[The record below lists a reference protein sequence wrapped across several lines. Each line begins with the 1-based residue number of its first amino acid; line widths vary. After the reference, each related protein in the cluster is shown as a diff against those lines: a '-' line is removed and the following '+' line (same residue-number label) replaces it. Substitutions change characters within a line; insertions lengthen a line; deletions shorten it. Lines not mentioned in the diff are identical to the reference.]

1 MPNIF
6 ENLMATLLGNKS
18 NQDQTN
24 NQGRPN
30 ESTPKKSNVVTLSKT
45 EMAEKI
51 TNSNG
56 PEVNSDNFNDEEW
69 YNGHLSVR
77 AGLLL
82 LR

>member
-1 MPNIF
+1 MPKIF
-6 ENLMATLLGNKS
+6 ENWMANLVGNKS
-18 NQDQTN
+18 NHGQTN
-24 NQGRPN
+24 NQEKPN
-30 ESTPKKSNVVTLSKT
+30 ESTNKKSNVGTMSKN
-45 EMAEKI
+45 EIGEKI

-56 PEVNSDNFNDEEW
+56 PEVNGDNFNDEEW